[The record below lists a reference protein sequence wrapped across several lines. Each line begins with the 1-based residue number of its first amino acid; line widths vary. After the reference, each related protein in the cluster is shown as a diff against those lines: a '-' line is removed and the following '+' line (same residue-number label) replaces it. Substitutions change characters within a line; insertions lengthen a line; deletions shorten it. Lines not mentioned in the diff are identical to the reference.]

1 MGGGA
6 GTAGATEA
14 VPLASRTCSA
24 RSESPPGDHDGA
36 ALPLANDGE
45 DASSRRR
52 MAKHAEE
59 HRSGNGGGN
68 CLMLHTLPAA
78 FPSLVSSVLRCGVVY
93 LLIR

>member
-1 MGGGA
+1 
-6 GTAGATEA
+6 
-14 VPLASRTCSA
+14 LA
-24 RSESPPGDHDGA
+24 D
-36 ALPLANDGE
+36 DGE
-45 DASSRRR
+45 DASSSRR

-78 FPSLVSSVLRCGVVY
+78 FPSLLLFSVLRCGVVY